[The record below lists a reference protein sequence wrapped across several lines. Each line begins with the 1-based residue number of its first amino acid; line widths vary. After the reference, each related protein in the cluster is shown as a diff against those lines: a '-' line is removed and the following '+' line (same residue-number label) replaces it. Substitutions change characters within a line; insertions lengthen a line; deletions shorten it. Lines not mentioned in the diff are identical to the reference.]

1 MRTHL
6 FGWMV
11 AGVMTTAAVATAQ
24 IPPSQPGPGPRP
36 TPTERPGARGSEGLV
51 TLEGCLAREADVQGR
66 LPKIPENAGVEGDY
80 ILTRAKVIKGTA
92 PASLTGM
99 YEIEDIAEGQLASF
113 VGQRVQVDG
122 WFDDLARVASPSG
135 RGESSDGLIDVR
147 GNAIRAIAKDCDG
160 RP

>member
-6 FGWMV
+6 FGWIV
-11 AGVMTTAAVATAQ
+11 AGVMTTATVGTAQ

-36 TPTERPGARGSEGLV
+36 TPTDRPVARGSEGLV

-66 LPKIPENAGVEGDY
+66 IPKIPESAGVEGDY

-92 PASLTGM
+92 PASLIGM
-99 YEIEDIAEGQLASF
+99 YEIEGIEEGQLASF
-113 VGQRVQVDG
+113 VGQRVQIDG
-122 WFDDLARVASPSG
+122 WFDDLARVASPSA
-135 RGESSDGLIDVR
+135 RGESNDDLIEVR
-147 GNAIRAIAKDCDG
+147 GSAIRAIAKDCDA